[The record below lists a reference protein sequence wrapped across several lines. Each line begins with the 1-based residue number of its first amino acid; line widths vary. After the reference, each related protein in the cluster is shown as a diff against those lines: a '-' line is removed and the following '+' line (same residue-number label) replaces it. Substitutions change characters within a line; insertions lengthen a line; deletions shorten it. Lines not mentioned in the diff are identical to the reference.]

1 MNRTYHFI
9 SGLPRSGSTL
19 LSSILKQN
27 PRFTSGISDPI
38 ALYCDGIIRDTHV
51 GAGMGSTVSIEERK
65 EIIRGIF
72 DSFYSDS
79 SEVCFNTNRGW
90 ASNTALLSE
99 LYPNF
104 KMIVCVRS
112 LPWILDSFETLVR
125 KNALSTTTMFAPE
138 ENVNVYSRSHTLMR
152 PDKPVGFAF
161 DGIKQALTSNE
172 KSSIYVLEYDKL
184 AKRPEQTMKEI
195 YQFIGK
201 PYYKHD
207 YDNVEVSYDEF
218 DDDVQLKGLHTTR
231 KKVSYVDRQLIIPPD
246 LAQQYSN
253 YEFWRQIK

>member
-1 MNRTYHFI
+1 
-9 SGLPRSGSTL
+9 
-19 LSSILKQN
+19 
-27 PRFTSGISDPI
+27 
-38 ALYCDGIIRDTHV
+38 
-51 GAGMGSTVSIEERK
+51 
-65 EIIRGIF
+65 
-72 DSFYSDS
+72 
-79 SEVCFNTNRGW
+79 
-90 ASNTALLSE
+90 
-99 LYPNF
+99 
-104 KMIVCVRS
+104 MIVCVRS